1 MTYVFKR
8 EFALDESGDP
18 EKDFEI
24 LDTLGKGYVLQRIKI
39 EINFRNFGAV
49 YLGKHKTSGTL
60 VAIKKLVIVED
71 EDFEEI
77 LKEIEI
83 MKQCESA
90 YVVTYYGSYWRREE
104 NEMWVRE
111 FCN

>member
-1 MTYVFKR
+1 
-8 EFALDESGDP
+8 
-18 EKDFEI
+18 
-24 LDTLGKGYVLQRIKI
+24 
-39 EINFRNFGAV
+39 
-49 YLGKHKTSGTL
+49 
-60 VAIKKLVIVED
+60 VED

-90 YVVTYYGSYWRREE
+90 YIVTYYGSFWRREE

-111 FCN
+111 ANCKI